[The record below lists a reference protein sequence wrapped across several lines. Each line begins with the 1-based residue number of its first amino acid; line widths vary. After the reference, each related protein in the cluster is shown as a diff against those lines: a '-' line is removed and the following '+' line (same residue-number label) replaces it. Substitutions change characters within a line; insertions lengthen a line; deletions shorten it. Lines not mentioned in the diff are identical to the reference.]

1 MRDGNAMLVRC
12 DSKQIQETNNKTTQ
26 TTMHTTPQ
34 KNKKYA
40 NDEKKNEI

>member
-26 TTMHTTPQ
+26 TTGDNAHTTKKQ
-34 KNKKYA
+34 K
-40 NDEKKNEI
+40 ICR